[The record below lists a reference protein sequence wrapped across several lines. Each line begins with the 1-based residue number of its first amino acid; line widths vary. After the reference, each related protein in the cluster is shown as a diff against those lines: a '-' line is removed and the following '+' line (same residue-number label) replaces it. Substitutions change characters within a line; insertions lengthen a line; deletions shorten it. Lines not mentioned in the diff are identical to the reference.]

1 MGSVLPFQQL
11 AAPSPAIANTNVQ
24 MGSSFGLDM
33 TTLGPEFDAN
43 GLYNSE
49 RRREL
54 LYRDSF
60 FTATNHD
67 YKLFDMNGRMLR
79 PGKLSNQPLLSGAVP
94 STYVP
99 LDQRRPSIPYR
110 LARKIVSAFTG
121 MVFGY
126 GRFPQ
131 YRSEDPITQ
140 DWAQAISD
148 ALSMEINFI
157 RSRNLGGRTGVVGV
171 SWACVDGDLR
181 LKVHQGPNIHV
192 LEWEDEDQQIPA
204 HVVELYQAK
213 DSATTKGKEKWM
225 WRRRDWT
232 KTADII
238 FIPIEVTKK
247 TPAFWEIDQKAT
259 FDHQHGK
266 CHLVWIS
273 NLPDDDVEGSCD
285 GAPDYAVAYE
295 QLNSLD
301 MLNSINGQGG
311 IKNLDPTL
319 VLKMDEED
327 VGKAVVRKGSDNAII
342 TGKGGDASY
351 MELAGTSI
359 TAGTALVNNN
369 KNQILEITECVSP
382 DPNIIAAAGSSSV
395 ALKMI
400 YAPMLGKASVMRFQ
414 YGRGITR
421 IIEQVTDYARKM
433 LPDPTAESD
442 DQKYPHMPVVDD
454 DGKPKIDEA
463 TGEEVLEPVQFVINL
478 PPKITP
484 KPEMDENLKPTGEV
498 TSELVERHPGS
509 GRIWLEWGPYFIPTA
524 DDDQKESQALSLAAG
539 NKPVMSQ
546 QTAVELHSNAHDRD
560 GQEEWRRVQKEAA
573 DAADLAAKAN
583 SGMFPPIGGEVPGAI
598 PKEEPS

>member
-1 MGSVLPFQQL
+1 MGSVLPFSPL
-11 AAPSPAIANTNVQ
+11 AVPSPAIANTNVQ

-54 LYRDSF
+54 LFRDSF

-67 YKLFDMNGRMLR
+67 FKLFDMNGRMLR

-110 LARKIVSAFTG
+110 LARKIVSAFSG
-121 MVFGY
+121 MVLGY

-131 YRSEDPITQ
+131 YRSDDPDTQ
-140 DWAQAISD
+140 DWTQAISD
-148 ALSMEINFI
+148 ALSMEITFL
-157 RSRNLGGRTGVVGV
+157 RARNLGGRTGVVGV

-192 LEWEDEDQQIPA
+192 LDWEDEDQQIPS
-204 HVVELYQAK
+204 HVTELYQSK
-213 DSATTKGKEKWM
+213 STATTKGKEKWM

-232 KTADII
+232 KTADIV
-238 FIPIEVTKK
+238 FKPIEVAKK
-247 TPAFWEIDQKAT
+247 TPDFWEIDQAASFEHK
-259 FDHQHGK
+259 HGK
-266 CHLVWIS
+266 CHFVWVA
-273 NLPDDDVEGSCD
+273 NLPDDDVADSCD
-285 GAPDYAVAYE
+285 GSPDYAVAYE

-301 MLNSINGQGG
+301 MLNSVNGQGG

-319 VLKMDEED
+319 VLQMDEEE

-342 TGKGGDASY
+342 TGKGGDAKY
-351 MELAGTSI
+351 MELAGSAI

-369 KNQILEITECVSP
+369 KNQILEITECVVP
-382 DPNIIAAAGSSSV
+382 DPNILAAAGTSSV

-400 YAPMLGKASVMRFQ
+400 YAPMLEKCGILRFQ
-414 YGRGITR
+414 YGRAITR
-421 IIEQVTDYARKM
+421 ILEQVTDYARMM
-433 LPDPTAESD
+433 LPDPTATTDE
-442 DQKYPHMPVVDD
+442 QKYPHVQAVDD
-454 DGKPKIDEA
+454 DGNPQVDED
-463 TGEEVLEPVQFVINL
+463 GNEVLEPVQFVINL
-478 PPKITP
+478 PSKVNTTP
-484 KPEMDENLKPTGEV
+484 VLDANGKPTGEV
-498 TSELVERHPGS
+498 NTALVERSPGM
-509 GRIWLEWGPYFIPTA
+509 GRIWLEWGPYFPPTA
-524 DDDQKESQALSLAAG
+524 DDDQKESQALTGATG
-539 NKPVMSQ
+539 GKPVMSQ

-573 DAADLAAKAN
+573 DAAALQATAN
-583 SGMFPPIGGEVPGAI
+583 SGMFPPIGGEIAPG
-598 PKEEPS
+598 KEEQP